1 MAPGLLIGLGRQGL
15 FIVSVVFSQMKYEL
29 VHIDI
34 YFIQNNSSLV
44 KKMQLIIT
52 LGDSTLSAERSL
64 TLFLIRFVKL

>member
-34 YFIQNNSSLV
+34 SFIQNNSSLV